1 MNIHEYQSKEIFKKI
16 GINVQNGVD
25 IFSLHEIDQNFKK
38 LKMVNT
44 KGFAGI
50 SIFKKKTGLKKG
62 RLFKE

>member
-1 MNIHEYQSKEIFKKI
+1 MALG
-16 GINVQNGVD
+16 GIN
-25 IFSLHEIDQNFKK
+25 EKNFKK